1 MHELRIAESIVQSV
15 LEEMTRQNLHSIKTI
30 GLRIGALSGVN
41 IDSLRFG
48 FESIVPE
55 TALAHARL
63 QVEEVAVQG
72 ECRHCG
78 KNFEVNEFIFV
89 CPHCFSTD
97 MAIKTG
103 QELDLVYIEAE

>member
-1 MHELRIAESIVQSV
+1 
-15 LEEMTRQNLHSIKTI
+15 MTRQNLHSIKTI

-41 IDSLRFG
+41 IDSLQFG
-48 FESIVPE
+48 FESIIPG

-63 QVEEVAVQG
+63 DIEEVPVRG
-72 ECRHCG
+72 ECRYCG
-78 KNFEVNEFIFV
+78 KDFEVNEFIFV

-97 MAIKTG
+97 IAVTAG